1 MVLAALREAPSRLAA
16 VAIWVGRV
24 SLLALEYLVL
34 AIAAVALMTL
44 LSSWISG

>member
-16 VAIWVGRV
+16 
-24 SLLALEYLVL
+24 VL